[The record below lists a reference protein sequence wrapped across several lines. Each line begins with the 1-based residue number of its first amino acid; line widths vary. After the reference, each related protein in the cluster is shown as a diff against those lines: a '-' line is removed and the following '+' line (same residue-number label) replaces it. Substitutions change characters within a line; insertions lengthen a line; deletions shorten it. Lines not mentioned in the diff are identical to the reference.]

1 MSDRLGSRFRLKRT
15 TGFWPSVG
23 AHSAAAALLDSIATL
38 GLMSSRGRKWQ
49 LLAIEEKI
57 IWMSHD

>member
-1 MSDRLGSRFRLKRT
+1 L
-15 TGFWPSVG
+15 VG